1 MKHSLSLLGLI
12 VLTLLISCGKKAI
25 DPAIRVR
32 PVYLQVSV
40 SGADYKLSWQE
51 ARIVCVTTPCP
62 DIADVEAQEY
72 EVQIAN
78 SEVGTFHTYKTLDS
92 DKKSINI
99 PVTQG
104 GEQLVARI
112 VSKNKGA
119 LPVNSNSVMVTNA
132 FLSQS
137 AYYPGFGVS
146 GDVMGGDVTSD
157 EKKATYSLL
166 IDEGAG
172 HYVTPLY
179 VADMEY
185 ERPVSTKL
193 VTRQGGPATF
203 SLDGKQLAYPSG
215 ADNGLVIYDIAS
227 GSTRVLPMAD
237 AASIQGVD
245 WSPDGK
251 WLAFSTFSNE
261 ESRLWKIAAAGGQ
274 AVSLAP
280 PMLIR
285 ESNYI
290 RQSDIDWS
298 PDGQFIA
305 VSRARSDNSGKQWRA
320 VVSLYSPDGS
330 GEVKYFETQP
340 GWIDTNPSF
349 SPDGNRLAFLSSRTD
364 PLTDSYSLWVRDLPT
379 GKVRQI
385 KLLIGLTPSRDYAP
399 RWLGNDRLLF
409 MGFQQGRKGYFTVF
423 L

>member
-1 MKHSLSLLGLI
+1 MKRSFSLPLLI
-12 VLTLLISCGKKAI
+12 VLTLLISCREKAI
-25 DPAIRVR
+25 DPTLRVR
-32 PVYLQVSV
+32 PVYLQVSI
-40 SGADYKLSWQE
+40 SGSDYKLSWQE
-51 ARIVCVTTPCP
+51 VRIVCVTTPCP
-62 DIADVEAQEY
+62 DVADVEAQEY

-78 SEVGTFHTYKTLDS
+78 SELGTFHTYKTLDA
-92 DKKSINI
+92 DKKSISI
-99 PVTQG
+99 PVALG
-104 GEQLVARI
+104 EEQLVARI
-112 VSKNKGA
+112 VSKNKGT

-137 AYYPGFGVS
+137 AYYPGFGLS
-146 GDVMGGDVTSD
+146 GDVMGGDVTPD
-157 EKKATYSLL
+157 GRKATYSLL

-172 HYVTPLY
+172 HYMTPLY
-179 VADMEY
+179 VADLEY
-185 ERPVSTKL
+185 ERAVSTKL
-193 VTRQGGPATF
+193 VTRQGSPATF
-203 SLDGKQLAYPSG
+203 SPDGKLLAYPSG
-215 ADNGLVIYDIAS
+215 ADNVLMIYDIAS
-227 GSTRVLPMAD
+227 GSTRVLPIAD
-237 AASIQGVD
+237 AASVQGVD

-261 ESRLWKIAAAGGQ
+261 ASRLWKIPTAGGS
-274 AVSLAP
+274 AIPLTA

-305 VSRARSDNSGKQWRA
+305 VSRARSDNSGKQWRS
-320 VVSLYSPDGS
+320 VVSLYSADGS
-330 GEVKYFETQP
+330 GEVKYFETQS

-349 SPDGNRLAFLSSRTD
+349 SPDGNRLAFLSTRTD
-364 PLTDSYSLWVRDLPT
+364 PLTDSYSLWVRDLTT

-385 KLLIGLTPSRDYAP
+385 KLLVGLNPSSDYAP
-399 RWLGNDRLLF
+399 RWLGNERLLF

>member
-1 MKHSLSLLGLI
+1 
-12 VLTLLISCGKKAI
+12 
-25 DPAIRVR
+25 
-32 PVYLQVSV
+32 
-40 SGADYKLSWQE
+40 
-51 ARIVCVTTPCP
+51 
-62 DIADVEAQEY
+62 
-72 EVQIAN
+72 
-78 SEVGTFHTYKTLDS
+78 
-92 DKKSINI
+92 
-99 PVTQG
+99 
-104 GEQLVARI
+104 
-112 VSKNKGA
+112 
-119 LPVNSNSVMVTNA
+119 
-132 FLSQS
+132 
-137 AYYPGFGVS
+137 
-146 GDVMGGDVTSD
+146 
-157 EKKATYSLL
+157 
-166 IDEGAG
+166 
-172 HYVTPLY
+172 
-179 VADMEY
+179 
-185 ERPVSTKL
+185 
-193 VTRQGGPATF
+193 
-203 SLDGKQLAYPSG
+203 
-215 ADNGLVIYDIAS
+215 
-227 GSTRVLPMAD
+227 MAD